1 MNVLTECLAQGTSP
15 VGVVSFAKEYLK
27 QQGFEELYYNKMISP
42 KENSKYYIA
51 PFPDVLFAFTTGAGK
66 EMIQSLRMAFAHV
79 EQPCFKVKGKP
90 DFKSMGCAM
99 LNVEVYGGMMDH
111 TWFDRPLGLAGTIVL
126 KGEDVFN
133 PIEVTYDSKR
143 PVALIPGLAI
153 HMQREANNGWKIDRQ
168 KELMPLMGLA
178 NGRWTEDAFLHF
190 LAEELSVD
198 ESEILSYEKFIENLR
213 GYLLDALNLQ
223 EKQIYFEAKDEEG
236 MTPNGD
242 RLFVECRVSS
252 EGKEV
257 CGIHTEELYED
268 YLDGVSIDKIGDTV
282 TEEIKKLSKAGF
294 FEKTKN
300 VNNYS
305 KVKEDLFIRLLNK
318 KKHERALEN
327 AVYKEVDGIA

>member
-1 MNVLTECLAQGTSP
+1 M
-15 VGVVSFAKEYLK
+15 
-27 QQGFEELYYNKMISP
+27 
-42 KENSKYYIA
+42 
-51 PFPDVLFAFTTGAGK
+51 
-66 EMIQSLRMAFAHV
+66 
-79 EQPCFKVKGKP
+79 
-90 DFKSMGCAM
+90 
-99 LNVEVYGGMMDH
+99 
-111 TWFDRPLGLAGTIVL
+111 
-126 KGEDVFN
+126 
-133 PIEVTYDSKR
+133 
-143 PVALIPGLAI
+143 
-153 HMQREANNGWKIDRQ
+153 
-168 KELMPLMGLA
+168 
-178 NGRWTEDAFLHF
+178 
-190 LAEELSVD
+190 
-198 ESEILSYEKFIENLR
+198 SEILSYEKFIENLR

-236 MTPNGD
+236 MAPNGD

-318 KKHERALEN
+318 KKHEKALEN
-327 AVYKEVDGIA
+327 AVYKEVDGIACVLYMKVGQCNGRISSMKIRKDSLVEWGLAENEVYENALLNTYLLTPPRIYQWERLVLNPDYDGEDFMAYGYDNYGMRLCGERVGYCLSTDKRTNGAVAVFLPGVAQKLSEILDDDFYIVFTSIHEAMIHPKSKCYPEGLERILKETIEDATPDEDFLADEIYYYDRCTRKIAKWDKVVSRVTLPVGRVELVPV

>member
-1 MNVLTECLAQGTSP
+1 MNVLTECLTQGTSS

-79 EQPCFKVKGKP
+79 DQPCFKVKGKP

-190 LAEELSVD
+190 LSEELSVD
-198 ESEILSYEKFIENLR
+198 ESEILSY
-213 GYLLDALNLQ
+213 DLNLYNYDQ
-223 EKQIYFEAKDEEG
+223 PQ
-236 MTPNGD
+236 
-242 RLFVECRVSS
+242 L
-252 EGKEV
+252 
-257 CGIHTEELYED
+257 CG
-268 YLDGVSIDKIGDTV
+268 VK
-282 TEEIKKLSKAGF
+282 EEILCSPRIDNLASVSALLESLTDGERESGINLIGLFNHEEVGSFTKSGADSALLPGILERILSGMGC
-294 FEKTKN
+294 
-300 VNNYS
+300 S
-305 KVKEDLFIRLLNK
+305 KE
-318 KKHERALEN
+318 
-327 AVYKEVDGIA
+327 